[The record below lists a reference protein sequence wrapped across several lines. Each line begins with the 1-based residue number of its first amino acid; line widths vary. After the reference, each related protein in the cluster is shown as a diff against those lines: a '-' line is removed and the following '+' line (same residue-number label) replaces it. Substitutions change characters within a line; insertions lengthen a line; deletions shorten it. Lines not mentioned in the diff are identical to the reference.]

1 MIAVID
7 YGVGNL
13 YSLTA
18 SLRYIG
24 ADVKV
29 TGDAEDLKAADKI
42 ILPGVGAFEDA
53 IGKLRATGLVETL
66 DELVAEGK
74 PMMGICLGM
83 QLLFDTSYEYGE
95 FEGLGYIKGSIISMR
110 ENVSD
115 DLKVPQIGWNALEIL
130 KDDVLTKY
138 IKNGDHVYFVHGF
151 YASECDE
158 SIVAQ
163 TDYEVKIPAIVRNGN
178 VCGTQFHPEK
188 SGNVGLSILRAFN
201 EA

>member
-29 TGDAEDLKAADKI
+29 TGEAEDLRNADKI

-66 DELVAEGK
+66 DEQVAAGK

-83 QLLFDTSYEYGE
+83 QLLFDVSYEYGE

-110 ENVSD
+110 DNVSD

-130 KDDVLTKY
+130 RDDVLTKN
-138 IKNGDHVYFVHGF
+138 IKDGDHVYFVHGF
-151 YASECDE
+151 YASDCEE
-158 SIVAQ
+158 SVIAQ

-188 SGNVGLSILRAFN
+188 SGKPGERILKNFLDL
-201 EA
+201 